1 MKKTKFRSTCA
12 IARSLDLFGDKWS
25 LLILRDILLHKKSA
39 FKEFLNSKEKIAS
52 NILTN
57 RLASLIESGY
67 ITKLSLKG
75 TKKSAIY
82 IASQESICALP
93 LLIEL
98 YLFSIK
104 GIPEDILDESQIEI
118 KSQIYNDREL
128 FISTKRQEY
137 IEFSNQLKKISFEN
151 KLPSYKNK

>member
-25 LLILRDILLHKKSA
+25 LLILRDMLLHKKSA

>member
-151 KLPSYKNK
+151 KLPS

>member
-39 FKEFLNSKEKIAS
+39 FKEFLNSRKNSKS